1 MKFAAGK
8 ISATL
13 AAVGALWIAAGPAA
27 QAAPITMRVAH
38 AMPASHSYQTWV
50 ENFRK
55 ELERLAPGRVDVKIF
70 PNAQLG
76 KETEYIEGIKL
87 GTIDGAVM
95 GRHGQID
102 QRLEVLNLPMIY
114 KGDAHVDAVLRSG
127 SPLQQRIDNIMLE
140 KGFKVLGWGELGFR
154 YITTKDKPIRK
165 AEDLKGV
172 DIRVPN
178 VEPWLVAF
186 RAWGANPTP
195 MDFAELYSAL
205 QQGVVT
211 AQENPP
217 EIIYTSKFYE
227 VQKQLSLT
235 EHANIPSQFVLSK
248 AYFDKLP
255 EDLKGPIMEAAR
267 ISRDAQVAA
276 TREANA
282 KLVAELEKA
291 GMTVIRDVDK
301 DSFRAGAQEAY
312 AKYEKQIGK
321 DLIEAVQNA
330 K

>member
-1 MKFAAGK
+1 
-8 ISATL
+8 
-13 AAVGALWIAAGPAA
+13 
-27 QAAPITMRVAH
+27 
-38 AMPASHSYQTWV
+38 
-50 ENFRK
+50 
-55 ELERLAPGRVDVKIF
+55 
-70 PNAQLG
+70 
-76 KETEYIEGIKL
+76 
-87 GTIDGAVM
+87 
-95 GRHGQID
+95 
-102 QRLEVLNLPMIY
+102 
-114 KGDAHVDAVLRSG
+114 
-127 SPLQQRIDNIMLE
+127 MLE